1 MARINH
7 VIFQGRVFRVS
18 EVKTFGDKR
27 KCEIRVRQSYP
38 KKKRPDGSVESFHT
52 DWVSAVCW
60 GMCCDI
66 AQEVQQNDYITIE
79 GRLKHEEWE
88 SKDGENKSRL
98 VINATYIHREPK
110 ERDVTPPAV
119 SVSSDDPPP
128 F

>member
-7 VIFQGRVFRVS
+7 AIFQGRVFRVS
-18 EVKTFGDKR
+18 EPKTFGDKR
-27 KCEIRVRQSYP
+27 KCEIRMRQSYP
-38 KKKRPDGSVESFHT
+38 KGKKPNGDVESFHT
-52 DWVSAVCW
+52 DWVSVVCW

-66 AQEVQQNDYITIE
+66 AQDIAQNDYITVE

-88 SKDGENKSRL
+88 KDGKKQSRL

-110 ERDVTPPAV
+110 ERDVTPPTV
-119 SVSSDDPPP
+119 SVSSDDSTP